1 MVKDSLSDYVDAL
14 ERLKEGKPVVV
25 PKGTKIT
32 NDAVALEA
40 GRGKG
45 SIKKSRAVFSDL
57 IEAIDEAA
65 KAQAS
70 PETARKDQLARVKS
84 KAEQYRTELDAA
96 LGRELCLL
104 REIFELKKEL
114 KRLTGKNII
123 PLLTGANGQSVP
135 ES

>member
-32 NDAVALEA
+32 KDAVALEA

>member
-57 IEAIDEAA
+57 IEPIGEAA

-70 PETARKDQLARVKS
+70 SETARKDQLARVKS